1 MWYAFRIYQDA
12 LFPYIQQ
19 LRDNNPGKRVVI
31 IEDNSPGHLK
41 ARRLQAPLIN
51 ALFIEFAG
59 HPANLPDLNPIE
71 TLHREQD
78 KLIFKFRINT
88 CSAAQIVKDECDEKL
103 KAVWQSKEFDQF
115 VSQYCSYN
123 AFQDLLDKVKD
134 AQGHNNFKDQ

>member
-1 MWYAFRIYQDA
+1 M
-12 LFPYIQQ
+12 FPYIQQ

-31 IEDNSPGHLK
+31 IEDNSLVHLK

-51 ALFIEFAG
+51 ALSIEFAG
-59 HPANLPDLNPIE
+59 HLANSPDLNPIE

-88 CSAAQIVKDECDEKL
+88 FSAAQIVKDECDEKL

-115 VSQYCSYN
+115 VSKYCSYN